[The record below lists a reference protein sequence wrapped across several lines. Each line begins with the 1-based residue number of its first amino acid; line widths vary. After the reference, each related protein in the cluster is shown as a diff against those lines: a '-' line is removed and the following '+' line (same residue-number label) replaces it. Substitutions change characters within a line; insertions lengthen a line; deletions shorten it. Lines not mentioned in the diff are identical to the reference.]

1 MTAKAK
7 EIDKKPIMA
16 VALFAIL
23 IIGYFT
29 RTQWMSLFTTSK
41 LASNNGD
48 STTSS
53 TTSSNKK
60 PSASTG
66 IKKDLVLKQGDK
78 NDSVK
83 ELQRI
88 LNLEHAYQMQNST
101 APPSL
106 PILSTDGDF
115 GPKTEAML
123 ILFVGKQSSSIN
135 QLNTELLAQKSN

>member
-7 EIDKKPIMA
+7 EINKKPIMA

-29 RTQWMSLFTTSK
+29 RDKWMSLFTTSK
-41 LASNNGD
+41 LASNNEGS
-48 STTSS
+48 STSN
-53 TTSSNKK
+53 TTSSNT
-60 PSASTG
+60 SSSTSLG
-66 IKKDLVLKQGDK
+66 IKKDLVLKKGDK

-88 LNLEHAYQMQNST
+88 LNLEHDYQMVNST
-101 APPSL
+101 TPPTASKL
-106 PILSTDGDF
+106 ALDRDF

-123 ILFVGKQSSSIN
+123 ILFTNKQSISIN
-135 QLNTELLAQKSN
+135 QLAAQLLAQKSN